1 MSDPSEIAKAFVGH
15 YYNTYQTNPDALAGL
30 YQAHSTLTFDQ
41 KGTVTGPQAIVEAL
55 KSPGQMAFDQSTM
68 TIDTQM
74 SVNQN
79 ALVILVTGKLRLA
92 GQDNVLQFSQ
102 LFQLV
107 ATGPGAYYLNND
119 IFRLVYS

>member
-1 MSDPSEIAKAFVGH
+1 
-15 YYNTYQTNPDALAGL
+15 
-30 YQAHSTLTFDQ
+30 
-41 KGTVTGPQAIVEAL
+41 
-55 KSPGQMAFDQSTM
+55 MAFDQSTM

-79 ALVILVTGKLRLA
+79 ALVILVTGKLRVRNNEFDGPACDSITPTHAAANNPSTTTPFAFPSQLA
-92 GQDNVLQFSQ
+92 GQENVLQFSQ

>member
-1 MSDPSEIAKAFVGH
+1 MQFDPNS
-15 YYNTYQTNPDALAGL
+15 
-30 YQAHSTLTFDQ
+30 
-41 KGTVTGPQAIVEAL
+41 
-55 KSPGQMAFDQSTM
+55 M

-79 ALVILVTGKLRLA
+79 ALVILVTGKLKVRDAAITNQILNRKIFNHFRLLQLIMVQLA
-92 GQDNVLQFSQ
+92 GQENPLQFSQ

-119 IFRLVYS
+119 MFRLVYN